1 MIFDSPHDQ
10 CTQLSDKLVYKPIRF
25 RNTAL
30 TQIKVRCTWNETP
43 IERRRLTKKK
53 KLHS

>member
-10 CTQLSDKLVYKPIRF
+10 CTQLSDKSVYKPIRF